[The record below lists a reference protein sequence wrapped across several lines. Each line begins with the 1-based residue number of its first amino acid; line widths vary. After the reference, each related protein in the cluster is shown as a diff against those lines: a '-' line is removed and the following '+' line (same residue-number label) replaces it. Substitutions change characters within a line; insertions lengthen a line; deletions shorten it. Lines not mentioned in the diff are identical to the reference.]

1 LASCAIKLVARERAE
16 LDPGRLCAIRWRR
29 REMLVTWQRRY
40 ILEAAMAAW
49 EEIVERLPW
58 ALASPID
65 WQGAIWSLGGRGGV
79 FFPI

>member
-1 LASCAIKLVARERAE
+1 
-16 LDPGRLCAIRWRR
+16 
-29 REMLVTWQRRY
+29 MLVTRQRRY

-49 EEIVERLPW
+49 EEIVERLSW